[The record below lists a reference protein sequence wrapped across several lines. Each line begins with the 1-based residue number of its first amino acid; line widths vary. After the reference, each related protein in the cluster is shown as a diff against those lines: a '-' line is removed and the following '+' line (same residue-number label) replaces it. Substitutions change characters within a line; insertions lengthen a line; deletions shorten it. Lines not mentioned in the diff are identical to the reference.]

1 MIQAVIFD
9 LDGTLLDRDS
19 SLKSFVAAQW
29 ERLPALEHI
38 NQKNY
43 IQRFIEL
50 DNRGHVWKD
59 KVYQSLVK
67 EFKITKITWQDLLN
81 DYETQFINHCI
92 PFPHLLE
99 TLTLLRE
106 QNYLLGMI
114 TNGRTVFQSRSIQ
127 GLGIKNYF
135 DTILISETE
144 QIRKPQPE
152 IFHTAVSRL
161 KATVETSVYIGDNPQ
176 ADIIGAK
183 RAGLRAIWKRDRF
196 WLQSKEADATID
208 SLDEIPTTIKKW
220 QKDRKL

>member
-29 ERLPALEHI
+29 ERLPALKQI
-38 NQKNY
+38 SKQNY

-59 KVYQSLVK
+59 KVYQSLVE
-67 EFKITKITWQDLLN
+67 EFNITQLSWQDLLN

-114 TNGRTVFQSRSIQ
+114 TNGRTVFQSRSIE

-135 DTILISETE
+135 DTILISEAE

-152 IFHTAVSRL
+152 IFHTAVSKL
-161 KATVETSVYIGDNPQ
+161 EVKAEASVYIGDNPQ
-176 ADIIGAK
+176 ADILGAK
-183 RAGLRAIWKRDRF
+183 KAGLKAIWKRNRY
-196 WLQSKEADATID
+196 WSQPKEADAIID
-208 SLDEIPTTIKKW
+208 ELNEIPAILKQWK
-220 QKDRKL
+220 